1 MQLSSR
7 GPSGPGTA
15 RGSSRG
21 KTIRD
26 AVATACQ
33 RDAPARLADRH
44 RTPPLPRYQ
53 PRSGA
58 TPMARRAAARAVL
71 GLDIR
76 QGDRSGRT
84 SAVVSASARHAFG
97 VGATTRSPC
106 LLHGLLPASPHGPRE
121 LRHARRPHT
130 VEERDSTDIP
140 ARGSGAGVWRALGQT
155 LACRPQQVRSG
166 PVLGRSHLGV
176 SRPRARCRV
185 LAGSRG
191 YPAARRALLLANLRT
206 GPLSPPDTSFAIS
219 TPIRCVRTDAVRA
232 PVADRS
238 CETRVRRRRFDQSD
252 LRFSL
257 RRPDESDPGQR
268 RLRKSARAQRQT
280 IPYWV
285 LQLGTGGRRHP
296 FQDSLVR
303 KYLA

>member
-219 TPIRCVRTDAVRA
+219 TPTRCVRTDAAELRSRTGPARPGSGAGVSIRA
-232 PVADRS
+232 ICASRSADQTSQTPASAACGNRHALSDKPFHIGS
-238 CETRVRRRRFDQSD
+238 CSWVPAVVGTRFRTR
-252 LRFSL
+252 
-257 RRPDESDPGQR
+257 
-268 RLRKSARAQRQT
+268 
-280 IPYWV
+280 W
-285 LQLGTGGRRHP
+285 
-296 FQDSLVR
+296 
-303 KYLA
+303 